1 VTAAAGLEGEPSRL
15 LDHLVSVTEHARYA
29 RRSEHLPRLRQ
40 DTELFRSQ
48 LLRSRP
54 LRRQVRAFL
63 WPVALSDVC
72 ATAAGKVTD
81 ALERLDQVEEHLR
94 AWERRLTVR
103 TKRPASQKGDR

>member
-1 VTAAAGLEGEPSRL
+1 
-15 LDHLVSVTEHARYA
+15 
-29 RRSEHLPRLRQ
+29 LRG
-40 DTELFRSQ
+40 
-48 LLRSRP
+48 
-54 LRRQVRAFL
+54 QVGAYV
-63 WPVALSDVC
+63 WAVALCYVG